1 METLREFDVALFS
14 ALNGCHNAY
23 FDNFMWLVAGKF
35 AWLLMIVAL
44 LLTLRDKGW
53 RTALL
58 TVLAVAVVIAIA
70 DQVSSGIIKPI
81 VERLRP
87 SHNPDLAATIHVVN
101 GYHGGLYGFVSSH
114 AANSFGVATL
124 IALLFRNRLVMCAML
139 GWAVLVSYSRIY
151 LGVHYPGDIVCGALI
166 GVAAGVVVAG
176 LWRKYGQDT
185 GKWAVVKFTP
195 QDALMLSAAVL
206 ANVLILV
213 AVAFTGVFA

>member
-44 LLTLRDKGW
+44 TLG
-53 RTALL
+53 ALL
-58 TVLAVAVVIAIA
+58 TVLAVAVAIA
-70 DQVSSGIIKPI
+70 MAGQVSSGRIKPI

-124 IALLFRNRLVMCAML
+124 IALLFRHRLVTCAMI

-166 GVAAGVVVAG
+166 GVAAGVVVAW
-176 LWRKYGQDT
+176 LWRKYGHDT

-195 QDALMLSAAVL
+195 QDAMMLSAAVL

-213 AVAFTGVFA
+213 AVAFTGAFA